1 MKKTDIICLG
11 EALIDFIAVESGKK
25 LAEVESFKKVAGGA
39 PANVAVGAS
48 KLGKKSAFL
57 GRIGD
62 DEFGYFLQDRIKETG
77 VDCSQLQF
85 DKQART
91 GLAFISLPTPNTR
104 EFLFYRNP
112 SADMRLDSKEFDEDF
127 IKNTKIFHFG
137 SITLINEPSKSA
149 TLKAV
154 KIAKDSG
161 AIISYDPNL
170 RLNLW
175 QDAKTAKTEINTT
188 LPLADIVKVNDEEL
202 FFLTGKKDIK
212 KAMDEI
218 LSKGPGLCLVTQG
231 EKGCYY
237 KTKNFFGKFNTYKVD
252 AVDSTGCGDSFV
264 SSILVK
270 IIDNDF
276 KKTISN
282 KDIMLS
288 IVKFASGA
296 AVITSTKKGVI
307 SSLPTKSEVEKFLSN
322 R

>member
-25 LAEVESFKKVAGGA
+25 LIEVESFKKVAGGA

-48 KLGKKSAFL
+48 RLGKESAFL
-57 GRIGD
+57 GRLGD
-62 DEFGYFLQDRIKETG
+62 DEFGYFLKDKIKEAG
-77 VDCSQLQF
+77 VDCSQIQF

-112 SADMRLDSKEFDEDF
+112 CADMRLDSKEFDEDF

-137 SITLINEPSKSA
+137 SITLINEPGKSA

-161 AIISYDPNL
+161 TIISYDPNL

-175 QDAKTAKTEINTT
+175 PNAKTAKTEINAT

-202 FFLTGKKDIK
+202 FFLTGKDDIK

-231 EKGCYY
+231 EKGCHY
-237 KTKNFFGKFNTYKVD
+237 KTKKLFGKFNAYKVD
-252 AVDSTGCGDSFV
+252 AVDSNGCGDSFV

-276 KKTISN
+276 KKIISN

-296 AVITSTKKGVI
+296 AAITSTKKGVI
-307 SSLPTKSEVEKFLSN
+307 SCLPNKSEVEKFLSN

>member
-25 LAEVESFKKVAGGA
+25 LIEVESFKKVAGGA
-39 PANVAVGAS
+39 PANVAVGVS

-57 GRIGD
+57 GRLGD
-62 DEFGYFLQDRIKETG
+62 DEFGYFLRDRIKEAG

-91 GLAFISLPTPNTR
+91 GLAFISLSTPNTR

-112 SADMRLDSKEFDEDF
+112 SADTRLDLKEFGNGF
-127 IKNTKIFHFG
+127 IENTKVFHFG
-137 SITLINEPSKSA
+137 SITLINEPSKSS

-154 KIAKDSG
+154 KIAKDAG
-161 AIISYDPNL
+161 AVISYDPNL
-170 RLNLW
+170 RLELW
-175 QDAKTAKTEINTT
+175 PNAKTAKKEINAT
-188 LPLADIVKVNDEEL
+188 LPLADVVKVNDEEL
-202 FFLTGKKDIK
+202 FFLTGKDDVK

-218 LSKGPGLCLVTQG
+218 LFKGPRLCLVTQG

-237 KTKNFFGKFNTYKVD
+237 KTNNYFGKFNAYKVD
-252 AVDSTGCGDSFV
+252 TVDSTGCGDSFV
-264 SSILVK
+264 SGILVK

-276 KKTISN
+276 KKNILN

-288 IVKFASGA
+288 TIKFASGA
-296 AVITSTKKGVI
+296 AAITSTKKGVI
-307 SSLPTKSEVEKFLSN
+307 SSLPNKNEVEKFLYN
-322 R
+322 K

>member
-1 MKKTDIICLG
+1 MKKTDILCLG

-25 LAEVESFKKVAGGA
+25 LIEVESFKKVAGGA

-48 KLGKKSAFL
+48 RLGKKAAFL
-57 GRIGD
+57 GRLGD
-62 DEFGYFLQDRIKETG
+62 DEFGYFLKDKIKETG
-77 VDCSQLQF
+77 VDCSQIQF

-112 SADMRLDSKEFDEDF
+112 GADMRLDSKEFDEDF

-137 SITLINEPSKSA
+137 SITLINEPGKSA

-161 AIISYDPNL
+161 TIISYDPNL

-175 QDAKTAKTEINTT
+175 PNAKTAKTEINAT

-202 FFLTGKKDIK
+202 FFLTGKDDIK

-231 EKGCYY
+231 EKGCHF
-237 KTKNFFGKFNTYKVD
+237 KTKKFFGKFNAYKVN
-252 AVDSTGCGDSFV
+252 AVDSSGCGDSFV

-276 KKTISN
+276 KKIISN

-296 AVITSTKKGVI
+296 AAITSTKKGVI
-307 SSLPTKSEVEKFLSN
+307 SCLPNKSEVEKFLSN